1 MQLLKKSILR
11 MKDPVYLIR
20 HKIKGKT
27 ETIGQLSV
35 VLNTSYGVEDLWG
48 LFLYSEKKDAIK
60 DSFGGTMHPYLEH
73 LQGVKLP
80 VDGWRAALKL
90 LTGLAIIMW
99 KKSRRFRKDRY
110 ATLIEGR
117 KCVVYPKYVPDGEDK
132 WEGRIDGS
140 DTGRY
145 NNFEDAMYSC
155 ANALGVKNVEMKWE
169 SK

>member
-11 MKDPVYLIR
+11 IKDPVYLIR

-35 VLNTSYGVEDLWG
+35 VLNTSYGVEG
-48 LFLYSEKKDAIK
+48 LFGLFIYREKKDAVN
-60 DSFGGTMHPYLEH
+60 DSFGGKGHPYLDH

-80 VDGWRAALKL
+80 VDGWREALRL
-90 LTGLAIIMW
+90 LEGLAIIMW
-99 KKSRRFRKDRY
+99 QKSRRFRKDRY
-110 ATLIEGR
+110 TTLIEGR

-132 WEGRIDGS
+132 WEGRVTGNI
-140 DTGRY
+140 TGRWDS
-145 NNFEDAMYSC
+145 FEEAMHAC
-155 ANALGVKNVEMKWE
+155 ANALGVKNVQMKWE